1 MEEVGSR
8 RIKTDIS
15 QASMQA
21 AASFLPSSLARPQI
35 TYIFIILGTLNGR
48 RREDPPLPP
57 RARPLLSPAVAEKER
72 NGGGGGVGGGLGHQF
87 SRNQRS

>member
-1 MEEVGSR
+1 M

-48 RREDPPLPP
+48 RREDTPLPP

-72 NGGGGGVGGGLGHQF
+72 NGGGAEEWEEASAINFPVISVVRWHT
-87 SRNQRS
+87 